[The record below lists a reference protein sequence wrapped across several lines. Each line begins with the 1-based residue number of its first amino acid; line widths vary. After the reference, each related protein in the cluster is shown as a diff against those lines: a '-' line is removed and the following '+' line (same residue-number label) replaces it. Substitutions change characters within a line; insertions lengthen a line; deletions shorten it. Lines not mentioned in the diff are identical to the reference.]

1 MAGDDITKDQM
12 NQIKAVIGKSL
23 REQAAVFDALD
34 LNPMDTE
41 DPTENIVEEIDEDT
55 WVAKIGLNAEG
66 DRVYFQATIQ
76 IQGQGGGHF
85 VAFHGFSIS

>member
-1 MAGDDITKDQM
+1 MAVDDITIDQM
-12 NQIKAVIGKSL
+12 NQIKAVIRKSL
-23 REQAAVFDALD
+23 KEQAAVFDALD

-55 WVAKIGLNAEG
+55 WVSKIGLNVGG
-66 DRVYFQATIQ
+66 DRVYCQATVQ

-85 VAFHGFSIS
+85 IAFHGFSIS